1 MHYLSTAPTSTPNR
15 SVDRGLA
22 VGVPGAGVL
31 ATARD
36 VATFFAACVRTD
48 DSALL
53 STQQLHEA
61 ITPRS
66 SGDWWGGVCLPTTRF
81 STGFM
86 LNNET
91 DRRMLSETS
100 FGHDG
105 AIGQLGFADIDS
117 RIGFAWLTNRQVG
130 LVPGTRST
138 LIVDALR
145 ACLR

>member
-1 MHYLSTAPTSTPNR
+1 
-15 SVDRGLA
+15 
-22 VGVPGAGVL
+22 
-31 ATARD
+31 
-36 VATFFAACVRTD
+36 
-48 DSALL
+48 
-53 STQQLHEA
+53 
-61 ITPRS
+61 
-66 SGDWWGGVCLPTTRF
+66 
-81 STGFM
+81 M